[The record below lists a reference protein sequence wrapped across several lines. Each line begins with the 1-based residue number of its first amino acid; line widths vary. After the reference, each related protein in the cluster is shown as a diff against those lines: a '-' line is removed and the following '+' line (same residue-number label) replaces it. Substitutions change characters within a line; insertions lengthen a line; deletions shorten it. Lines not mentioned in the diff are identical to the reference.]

1 MLDILFGNPEVI
13 QAGFWLPFLAMTGM
27 QMAGGIMQKN
37 NAKKT
42 MRKNMAQAREQ
53 RKLDYAMAQEANQLF
68 GSYSA
73 ANPTLN
79 YFQLSQQSDD
89 QLKKLLGR
97 YNITP
102 EMAERTYYKKRG
114 GLSGMLGKYKRKT
127 RMGLDRE
134 AAIAALMEKSGRPD
148 REFFQ
153 QAADRFRDSQPYTEV
168 SAYEDLPDM
177 YQPMQDQ
184 ARQVVSDVFDDTATD
199 RRISFFNPVFQARQ
213 AQVDAQKQA
222 DREALQDTLGSID
235 ASARRRGFSGDSL
248 SKMQVEGRARQASA
262 RNIGSMQTLMNLQ
275 NQTDI
280 LNERM
285 KGEATKMNSLN
296 LPTQMAANEAKMRMM
311 PVTAATDA
319 AVDAQ
324 RGLQFFKQRP
334 GMPQLSRLPQ
344 HQAVPGTGE
353 ILLQAGANALGG
365 YMKHQANQNYMQ
377 DLKDIAQIQAGN
389 TGGPSMTPMYQRQ
402 GSGGTYF
409 SNKPSVLP
417 PGWGG

>member
-1 MLDILFGNPEVI
+1 
-13 QAGFWLPFLAMTGM
+13 
-27 QMAGGIMQKN
+27 
-37 NAKKT
+37 
-42 MRKNMAQAREQ
+42 
-53 RKLDYAMAQEANQLF
+53 
-68 GSYSA
+68 
-73 ANPTLN
+73 
-79 YFQLSQQSDD
+79 
-89 QLKKLLGR
+89 
-97 YNITP
+97 
-102 EMAERTYYKKRG
+102 
-114 GLSGMLGKYKRKT
+114 MLGKYKRKT

-153 QAADRFRDSQPYTEV
+153 QAADRFRDAQPYTEV
-168 SAYEDLPDM
+168 GAYEDLPAM

-184 ARQVVSDVFDDTATD
+184 ARQVVSDVFDDSATD
-199 RRISFFNPVFQARQ
+199 RRISFFDPVFQARQ

-248 SKMQVEGRARQASA
+248 ANMQVEGRARQASA
-262 RNIGSMQTLMNLQ
+262 RNIGKMQTLMNLQ
-275 NQTDI
+275 NQTDV

-353 ILLQAGANALGG
+353 ILMQAGANLMGG
-365 YMKHQANQNYMQ
+365 YMQNQANTQYLGA
-377 DLKDIAQIQAGN
+377 LKDIEKIRAGGVRPTAQATNPAPAGMFN
-389 TGGPSMTPMYQRQ
+389 LPTPP
-402 GSGGTYF
+402 
-409 SNKPSVLP
+409 K
-417 PGWGG
+417 

>member
-27 QMAGGIMQKN
+27 QMAGGIMQRN

-42 MRKNMAQAREQ
+42 MRKNRAQALEQ
-53 RKLDYAMAQEANQLF
+53 RKMDYAMAQEANQLF
-68 GSYSA
+68 GSYAA
-73 ANPTLN
+73 ANPNYN
-79 YFQLSQQSDD
+79 YFQLSQQSDK
-89 QLKKLLGR
+89 QLQRLLADEG
-97 YNITP
+97 ISP
-102 EMAERTYYKKRG
+102 EMAEQTYYKKRG
-114 GLSGMLGKYKRKT
+114 GLGGMFGKYKRKT

-153 QAADRFRDSQPYTEV
+153 QAADRFRDAQPYTEV
-168 SAYEDLPDM
+168 GAYEDLPAM

-199 RRISFFNPVFQARQ
+199 RRISFFDPVFQARQ

-248 SKMQVEGRARQASA
+248 ANMQVEGRARQASA
-262 RNIGSMQTLMNLQ
+262 RNIGKMQTLMNLQ
-275 NQTDI
+275 NQTDV

-353 ILLQAGANALGG
+353 ILMQAGANLMGG
-365 YMKHQANQNYMQ
+365 YMQNEANTKYL
-377 DLKDIAQIQAGN
+377 DALKDIEKIRAGGVRPTAQATN
-389 TGGPSMTPMYQRQ
+389 PAPTGMYNL
-402 GSGGTYF
+402 S
-409 SNKPSVLP
+409 KPP
-417 PGWGG
+417 R